1 MSGCRCSYCITDVFR
16 LKQITILAY
25 GAQLVYELF
34 SFCCRPGFSLNKY
47 FIPPEACGYIE
58 SLFYKF
64 EVFVK
69 SAVKEG

>member
-1 MSGCRCSYCITDVFR
+1 MPGCRCPYCVTDVFR
-16 LKQITILAY
+16 LKQITILTY

-34 SFCCRPGFSLNKY
+34 SFCGRLGFSLNKY
-47 FIPPEACGYIE
+47 LVSPEACGYIE

-69 SAVKEG
+69 PAVKEG